1 MPFMIRETVAIETPA
16 CLATAVIE
24 AGLGLLPGNWGSGAF
39 VMLALIVSQ
48 DPRFDHPRETV

>member
-1 MPFMIRETVAIETPA
+1 MIRETVAIETPA

-24 AGLGLLPGNWGSGAF
+24 AGLGLLPGNWWGRAF

-48 DPRFDHPRETV
+48 YPRFNHPLDTF